1 MAAFFLKTEEYECL
15 KNLYLHIDLADEN
28 DEKLLRDSSI
38 VVVDEN
44 GNRRLD
50 KYKIS
55 VLRTCFLSKIYMLV
69 DKNSMEEE
77 YYYYLYNDQ
86 IVYVEKK
93 RDGYTF
99 MNLPNIKYAIGSIA
113 DLFWDDIIQIE
124 NEQHEISCLEKID
137 NNNYL
142 FVLNKLFANTEYQLN
157 KINLDKKEI
166 VFTGIID
173 SNEVDFLILI
183 RILDEECHY
192 YKCETDSV
200 KYGKIDRT
208 GLVNLISNWML
219 YRHKEL
225 IETMIGEE

>member
-15 KNLYLHIDLADEN
+15 KNLYLHTDLADEN
-28 DEKLLRDSSI
+28 DEKLLRNSSI
-38 VVVDEN
+38 VVMDEN
-44 GNRRLD
+44 GNRGLD

-55 VLRTCFLSKIYMLV
+55 ILRTCFLSKIYMLV

-77 YYYYLYNDQ
+77 SYYYLYNDR

-93 RDGYTF
+93 MGGYTF
-99 MNLPNIKYAIGSIA
+99 MNLPNIKYTIGSIA

-124 NEQHEISCLEKID
+124 KEQHEISCLEKID

-157 KINLDKKEI
+157 KINLDEKEI
-166 VFTGIID
+166 VFTGIIN

-183 RILDEECHY
+183 RILDGECHY

-200 KYGKIDRT
+200 IYGKIDRT

-225 IETMIGEE
+225 IETVIGEE